1 MLGMKISAFRSTPTS
16 SPVASPWSLVI
27 RVHHRGRCTKG
38 RLITSRAPVV
48 AGSVPR
54 DVPLGAP
61 GPKMTRTGRIG
72 PNMRRRAAVM
82 VTTRTTRT
90 SISRKSKVLKPVPG
104 GKKNVSELNQKVVRT
119 VVLVFRPMQSK
130 LKKLVYKFRCRR
142 LRRPQL
148 RLILLQNMQVQ
159 EFRRRSE
166 GWNTVEKVVI
176 FDGQRKNGILCKQI
190 ATRDCREW
198 ELVRC
203 HHDCMTRWGIRQCI
217 DLQRGLPP
225 ALHSV
230 PGHHP
235 SVTSMSSSQMVQWF
249 DHLQKYNH
257 LTSDRGSQVVIQSPL

>member
-1 MLGMKISAFRSTPTS
+1 MQMLGMKISAFRSTPTS
-16 SPVASPWSLVI
+16 FPVASPWSLAI
-27 RVHHRGRCTKG
+27 RVHRHGRCTKG

-48 AGSVPR
+48 AGNVPR

-61 GPKMTRTGRIG
+61 GLKMMRTGRIG
-72 PNMRRRAAVM
+72 PNTRRRAVVM
-82 VTTRTTRT
+82 ATTRMTRT
-90 SISRKSKVLKPVPG
+90 STSRKSRVLKLVFG

-119 VVLVFRPMQSK
+119 VVLVFRPMPSK

-148 RLILLQNMQVQ
+148 RLIPLQNIQVQ

-166 GWNTVEKVVI
+166 GWNTEEKVVK

-190 ATRDCREW
+190 ATQDCREW

-203 HHDCMTRWGIRQCI
+203 PHDCMTRWGIRQCR

-225 ALHSV
+225 APHSA
-230 PGHHP
+230 PGHHL
-235 SVTSMSSSQMVQWF
+235 SLTSMSSSQTVQ
-249 DHLQKYNH
+249 
-257 LTSDRGSQVVIQSPL
+257 